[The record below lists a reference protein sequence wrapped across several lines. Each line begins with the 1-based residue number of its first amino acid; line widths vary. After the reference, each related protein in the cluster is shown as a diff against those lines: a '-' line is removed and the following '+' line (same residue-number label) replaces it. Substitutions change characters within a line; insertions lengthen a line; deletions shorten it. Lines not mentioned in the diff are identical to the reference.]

1 MGGDSDDETDR
12 DPSKLV
18 TSPPSVFVTV
28 VNTGRHDINGLLGIV
43 VSYNMEHER
52 YLVHMTRSQSTM
64 ALKEHNLKRVRF
76 AAQSELRFLG
86 KVPGVRGYRITSH
99 F

>member
-1 MGGDSDDETDR
+1 MGDDSDDEADR
-12 DPSKLV
+12 DPSNLV

-64 ALKEHNLKRVRF
+64 SLKKHHLKRVGDFQRARVNTRWVNALF
-76 AAQSELRFLG
+76 EKGSYG
-86 KVPGVRGYRITSH
+86 S
-99 F
+99 